1 MKIYIA
7 QDTPK
12 IGDLEYNYQLI
23 CKHYNKSIEL
33 ECDVCIFPELFL
45 CGYIPSDLLLKPS
58 FIDKIT
64 EYIEKLS
71 NISSNAALLLPT
83 PYVIDE
89 KLYNAVLGLQNSEII
104 GVSLKANLPN
114 YGVFDEKRYFS
125 SGTPSIISINDV
137 KVGVVI
143 CEDLWSPNVLNHMKN
158 NGAEIIISPNA
169 SPFEIGKVSKRLEIV
184 KARWE
189 ESRLPILYCNQVLG
203 LDGVIYDG
211 SSFGY
216 DGQIKFSMKPFEV
229 DFITTY
235 CHDKQF
241 HSSAIYFY
249 PEIDMVYGAIVLG
262 VREYFK
268 STGFNSCIIGLSG
281 GIDSALVAA
290 IASDA
295 LGPENVLTVMM
306 PSKFTSKSSFD
317 DAAEF
322 LKRSPK
328 ILSRTIS
335 IEGILD
341 ASVNAISELSQIA
354 YENLQARIRGNIL
367 MSISNTENRLLLTT
381 GNKSEIATGYCTLYG
396 DMCGAFNPI
405 KDLYKTKVI
414 DICNWRN
421 KNLPLSVNVLND
433 SLNVIPEKIIS
444 KEPTAELRDNQ
455 KDSDALPSYDI
466 LDKILYMYIEDNLNE
481 DHIIRAGFEAS
492 IVKKVVNL
500 VNISEY
506 KRWQAAPGVKV
517 TSNSFIKDRRYPISI
532 SYSS

>member
-1 MKIYIA
+1 MKIYLA

-23 CKHYNKSIEL
+23 YKHYNKSIEL
-33 ECDVCIFPELFL
+33 GCDACILPELFL
-45 CGYIPSDLLLKPS
+45 CGYIPSDLLLKQS

-64 EYIEKLS
+64 KYIEKLS
-71 NISSNAALLLPT
+71 NISSNTVLLLPT
-83 PYVIDE
+83 PYVIDK
-89 KLYNAVLGLQNSEII
+89 KLYNAVLALQNSEII
-104 GVSLKANLPN
+104 GMSLKQNLPN
-114 YGVFDEKRYFS
+114 YGIFDEKRYFS
-125 SGTPSIISINDV
+125 SGISSIISINDV

-143 CEDLWSPNVLNHMKN
+143 CEDLWSPNVINQMKN
-158 NGAEIIISPNA
+158 DGAEMIVSTNA
-169 SPFEIGKVSKRLEIV
+169 SPFEIGKVSKRLEII
-184 KARWE
+184 KSRWE

-211 SSFGY
+211 SSFAY
-216 DGQIKFSMKPFEV
+216 DGQIKFAMKPFQAGFTTIDFDGNQFSSSEV
-229 DFITTY
+229 YSYT
-235 CHDKQF
+235 
-241 HSSAIYFY
+241 
-249 PEIDMVYGAIVLG
+249 EIDMVYGAIVLG

-268 STGFNSCIIGLSG
+268 STGFNSCVIGLSG

-295 LGPENVLTVMM
+295 LGSENVLTVMM

-335 IEGILD
+335 IEGMLD
-341 ASVNAISELSQIA
+341 ASVNAISELSQTA

-421 KNLPLSVNVLND
+421 KNLPLSIDVFNGLLD
-433 SLNVIPEKIIS
+433 VIPETIIS
-444 KEPTAELRDNQ
+444 KDPTAELRDNQ
-455 KDSDALPSYDI
+455 KDSDALPSYDV
-466 LDKILYMYIEDNLNE
+466 LDKILYMYIECDLNE
-481 DHIIRAGFEAS
+481 DDIIKVGFEANV
-492 IVKKVVNL
+492 VKKVINL

-506 KRWQAAPGVKV
+506 KRWQSAPGVKV
-517 TSNSFIKDRRYPISI
+517 TNQSFIKDRRYPISI
-532 SYSS
+532 SYN